1 MLKKIEENSKKNIQ
15 KQEIEHQNKLI
26 EMEKQ
31 FKNFINNNLRVEN
44 ELINELH
51 NSINNF
57 NNI

>member
-1 MLKKIEENSKKNIQ
+1 
-15 KQEIEHQNKLI
+15 
-26 EMEKQ
+26 MEKQ
-31 FKNFINNNLRVEN
+31 FQNFINNNLRVEN